1 MFAAKVGISNDKVSL
16 ILGGPPQKKDISII
30 TDGLSDWEVIKYL
43 GRTVGTSKKEEKEWF
58 EKAAEDDSVIW
69 LIRKEGKLIGSTGL
83 HHLDNWN
90 GSCTSGCVI
99 WDKSQWGL
107 GVVSLAH
114 IVRTWFAAKQFKRL
128 TIGSSV
134 YTPNVAS
141 YRALERVGYIRTGKE
156 LRVRFVD
163 GEYIDRYIYTWLNPI
178 FISTLYPEGIPSEYK
193 DALGKAQKT
202 LELGDQLIKNI

>member
-1 MFAAKVGISNDKVSL
+1 MFGAKVKILNNNISL
-16 ILGGPPQKKDISII
+16 TLGGPPTEEDIPEI
-30 TDGLSDWEVIKYL
+30 TKGMSDWEILKYL
-43 GRTVGTSKKEEKEWF
+43 GRNVGTTIKEEREWM
-58 EKAAEDDSVIW
+58 ERTSKSDSVIW
-69 LIRKEGKLIGSTGL
+69 FIRKEGRLIGSTGL

-107 GVVSLAH
+107 GVASLAH
-114 IVRTWFAAKQFKRL
+114 IVRTWFAAKQFNRL

-141 YRALERVGYIRTGKE
+141 YKALEKVGYIRVGKE

-163 GEYIDRYIYTWLNPI
+163 GEYIDKYIYTWLNPI
-178 FISTLYPEGIPSEYK
+178 FISVLYPQGIPSEYK
-193 DALGKAQKT
+193 SALKKAEETLQK
-202 LELGDQLIKNI
+202 GDELIKFV